1 MTAPEFGAA
10 AASMPIIFAGEE
22 RSPLAV
28 MGIRSGENLFVK
40 NGQYEVD
47 FYMPAFGRR
56 YPFVLAGDNA
66 NDRFVVCV
74 DEKAECVT
82 DKNPEQMFFDKDDT
96 SQFTKEA
103 FQFLQSFERDRQAT
117 QKMVEEFK
125 ALDLFE
131 PKEMNFQ
138 GNNADGT
145 PAPRQKIADYFAVS
159 EEKLKALPEAKIAE
173 MSKNGYLANRRTL
186 LQSASA
192 IGALGLIGCKPT
204 PTKPTIS
211 KAADDAAQSVLDEAK
226 NFMLNSYPETAS
238 SMGIDKG
245 DYAGLRAKLSD
256 RSPDGQA
263 AIATQTRALNAKLEA
278 IDTQA
283 LSPDLGLDVDV
294 VAATFER
301 SAAGFDFPYG
311 DMALLNSNLSY
322 RPSPYVVAQN
332 TGAFIEIPSF
342 LGASQKPNRKRVC
355 GHALTETPIMIGRL
369 ARPRQQ
375 I

>member
-1 MTAPEFGAA
+1 MADEQDNNTPTVSGNVMFYEKPVPLTKDKHTKFGVKQVDKPFQFMADQHFMPLTAPEFGAA

-173 MSKNGYLANRRTL
+173 MSKNGYLAVAYAHLVSLGNWQRLVNMTL
-186 LQSASA
+186 RLSN
-192 IGALGLIGCKPT
+192 
-204 PTKPTIS
+204 
-211 KAADDAAQSVLDEAK
+211 EA
-226 NFMLNSYPETAS
+226 AS
-238 SMGIDKG
+238 S
-245 DYAGLRAKLSD
+245 
-256 RSPDGQA
+256 
-263 AIATQTRALNAKLEA
+263 
-278 IDTQA
+278 
-283 LSPDLGLDVDV
+283 
-294 VAATFER
+294 
-301 SAAGFDFPYG
+301 
-311 DMALLNSNLSY
+311 
-322 RPSPYVVAQN
+322 
-332 TGAFIEIPSF
+332 
-342 LGASQKPNRKRVC
+342 
-355 GHALTETPIMIGRL
+355 
-369 ARPRQQ
+369 
-375 I
+375 